1 LFILPPVNYNWLNA
15 LPNKLFEFI
24 QGRLA
29 IAVSPNPLMK
39 QVVNENQI
47 GIVAQDYSAEAMAT
61 SITSLSIEQIMD
73 YKINADLIAKKLNGG
88 ITAERIKKSVDTLL
102 N

>member
-1 LFILPPVNYNWLNA
+1 
-15 LPNKLFEFI
+15 
-24 QGRLA
+24 
-29 IAVSPNPLMK
+29 
-39 QVVNENQI
+39 
-47 GIVAQDYSAEAMAT
+47 VAQDYSAEAMAT